1 MSVEE
6 TFNLFAELRG
16 LERNKIQKIIQDL
29 IKIFN
34 LNEFT
39 KKLVQNLRY

>member
-16 LERNKIQKIIQDL
+16 LESNKIEKTIQDL

-39 KKLVQNLRY
+39 KKLVQNLR